1 MMRKLPTFLVVLVV
15 CLLASCK
22 PALPGDIIS
31 PGKMEDILYDY
42 HLALAMLQHDNK
54 GSDNLVWQET
64 YKLAVLEKYDVSE
77 AEFEKSMEYYMRHA
91 DLMHD
96 IYENLAERMEEE
108 AVAQGATASDL
119 NQYGSLTARGDTAD
133 IWAGRRALVL
143 TPDKPF
149 NTYAFVVK
157 ADSAFHKG
165 DRVMLNFKSQF
176 IIQDGSR
183 DAMVVFAIRYAND
196 SISSQTRL
204 ISSNIKYT
212 LQLSD
217 TKNIGIKEVRGFF
230 LFNRNS
236 QSTKSTLKLLFLD
249 DIQLVRMHQKDGAAP
264 LPVAEESDE
273 EDEPSGFANPNTS
286 DVPRIPDE
294 ERQPV
299 NDEPQARKKFEA
311 PHREFGNPDQP
322 NRNLHRR
329 ELPDHNPRLRRLQ
342 DRPVQQKQ
350 LIKVREVPKP

>member
-1 MMRKLPTFLVVLVV
+1 MMRKLPTILVVLVV

-22 PALPGDIIS
+22 PALPGDVIS

-42 HLALAMLQHDNK
+42 HLALAMLQHNSK
-54 GSDNLVWQET
+54 GAENLVWQET
-64 YKLAVLEKYDVSE
+64 YKLAVLEKHDVSE
-77 AEFEKSMEYYMRHA
+77 ADFDKSMEYYMRHA

-119 NQYGSLTARGDTAD
+119 NQYGALTARGDTAD
-133 IWAGRRALVL
+133 IWSGRRALVL

-149 NTYAFVVK
+149 NTYAFLVK

-183 DAMVVFAIRYAND
+183 DAIVVFAVRYAND
-196 SISSQTRL
+196 SISSQTRN

-230 LFNRNS
+230 LFNRNA
-236 QSTKSTLKLLFLD
+236 QSAKSTLKLLFIN
-249 DIQLVRMHQKDGAAP
+249 DIQLVRMHQKDGSAP
-264 LPVAEESDE
+264 LPMSNVPDEDEEESPDFTE
-273 EDEPSGFANPNTS
+273 EGASPAPSN
-286 DVPRIPDE
+286 
-294 ERQPV
+294 V
-299 NDEPQARKKFEA
+299 NNEPQADDRQPENKKFEV
-311 PHREFGNPDQP
+311 PHRHFGNPDQVNQNP
-322 NRNLHRR
+322 HRR
-329 ELPDHNPRLRRLQ
+329 ELPDHNPRLRKLQ
-342 DRPVQQKQ
+342 EAPLKPKQKVME
-350 LIKVREVPKP
+350 VRKQ